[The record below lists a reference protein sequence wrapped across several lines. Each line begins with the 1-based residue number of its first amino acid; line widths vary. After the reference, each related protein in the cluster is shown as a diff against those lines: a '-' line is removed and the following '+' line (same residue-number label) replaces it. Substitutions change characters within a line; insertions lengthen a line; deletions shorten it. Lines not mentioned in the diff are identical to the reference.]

1 MSENKKKALFGS
13 AVLLVALALIN
24 KGLGFVKSM
33 IIASVFGANLQT
45 DAYYVADG
53 LMQNAL
59 IPITDAVAVSF
70 LPIYLNIKEK
80 SRQEAKAFTS
90 RTITDIF
97 LLAFVLSGILYLAAP
112 LIMKIMLHLTQWR
125 H

>member
-70 LPIYLNIKEK
+70 LPIYEYKGKEPTGGK
-80 SRQEAKAFTS
+80 SIYQQN
-90 RTITDIF
+90 D
-97 LLAFVLSGILYLAAP
+97 
-112 LIMKIMLHLTQWR
+112 H
-125 H
+125 

>member
-53 LMQNAL
+53 LMQKE
-59 IPITDAVAVSF
+59 PTGGKG
-70 LPIYLNIKEK
+70 IYQQN
-80 SRQEAKAFTS
+80 
-90 RTITDIF
+90 D
-97 LLAFVLSGILYLAAP
+97 
-112 LIMKIMLHLTQWR
+112 H
-125 H
+125 